1 MTIDLNPLLAPTIPD
16 GGIGTR
22 LIPLF
27 DSSPRDWGYG
37 VKITPLFS
45 TERVKKSALIGIIL
59 DPMFS
64 PGDSVKNPSYP
75 ISMAA
80 QGFSAS
86 MDAILG
92 RVQPGAL
99 TLKLFV
105 NNVSVS
111 GVSNASA
118 FTEMTGHGYI
128 PKQMNPADWIVGIN
142 PDGIPSATHPP
153 VKWTFTS
160 GSTFP
165 IYGYYAVD
173 TNGIL
178 RWAGRFAGLVAN
190 GGAGDTLT
198 LEPSFTF
205 TGK

>member
-1 MTIDLNPLLAPTIPD
+1 MSIDLNPLFAPTIPD

-22 LIPLF
+22 LAPLF
-27 DSSPRDWGYG
+27 DTSPRDWGYG
-37 VKITPLFS
+37 IKLTPLFD

-64 PGDSVKNPSYP
+64 PGDSVANPSYP
-75 ISMAA
+75 IATA
-80 QGFSAS
+80 PTGFTAF

-99 TLKLFV
+99 TIKLFV
-105 NNVSVS
+105 NNIQVN
-111 GVSNASA
+111 GVSDTSA
-118 FTEMTGHGYI
+118 FTEMTGHGYVQ
-128 PKQMNPADWIVGIN
+128 KQLAPADWFVSVDNGV
-142 PDGIPSATHPP
+142 ARAVHPP

-160 GSTFP
+160 GATIP

-178 RWAGRFAGLVAN
+178 RWAGRFIGLVAN

-198 LEPSFTF
+198 LEPSFSF
-205 TGK
+205 EGK